1 VRYYLDLIKNYLEQM
16 SANLKRRRST
26 SSHPQLVYVVLQR
39 SSAYGGHRDEHDVSC
54 VSVHTTLAAA
64 NQAAKLFFD
73 IDDDEEIADKED
85 SWQSWE
91 DLVGLRM
98 QIDTEG
104 KVRLIRTIDTREE
117 DLVWVEEKFI
127 KEDGESDESGE
138 SGDSSDSEEG
148 GQGHRKRFKA
158 RPSV

>member
-1 VRYYLDLIKNYLEQM
+1 M
-16 SANLKRRRST
+16 STNLKRRRST

-64 NQAAKLFFD
+64 NRAAKLFFD

-91 DLVGLRM
+91 DLVGLRI
-98 QIDTEG
+98 QINTEG
-104 KVRLIRTIDTREE
+104 RVRLIRTIDTREE
-117 DLVWVEEKFI
+117 DLVWVEEKI
-127 KEDGESDESGE
+127 IDSEEDGEDDERGE
-138 SGDSSDSEEG
+138 SGDSSDSNSEEG
-148 GQGHRKRFKA
+148 GQGRKKRFKA
-158 RPSV
+158 RTSI